1 MRPGRILVLH
11 TGWSEH
17 WRSAAYLDHP
27 FLDQEAAERIVST
40 GVRTVAVDAMSV
52 DETPAEGAEPGSYP
66 VHHVLLGVGGVI
78 VENLTNVASVDF
90 ADPMISVLPIR
101 LDDADGAP
109 VRAVALELE
118 LAYAPR

>member
-1 MRPGRILVLH
+1 M
-11 TGWSEH
+11 
-17 WRSAAYLDHP
+17 
-27 FLDQEAAERIVST
+27 
-40 GVRTVAVDAMSV
+40 DALSV

-66 VHHVLLGVGGVI
+66 AHHVLLGAGGVI

-118 LAYAPR
+118 LA